1 MDVLFWYIVKGDAKV
16 HYAVHWYSSEHW
28 TRTVLQGTRKT
39 RPCLSG
45 HSVFEKDIIAPDRP
59 ANGKLGKNRPI
70 GEKRDQSS
78 KLPFKSGILPTR
90 VSSGAA
96 YRIPVYR
103 KKSPDFTKFRIY
115 RNYYSS
121 V

>member
-1 MDVLFWYIVKGDAKV
+1 MTLKYTTLYTGTVASTGKEQFYKV
-16 HYAVHWYSSEHW
+16 PEQHGHVFSS
-28 TRTVLQGTRKT
+28 
-39 RPCLSG
+39 
-45 HSVFEKDIIAPDRP
+45 HSVSEKDIIAPDRP

-103 KKSPDFTKFRIY
+103 KKGQIS
-115 RNYYSS
+115 RNFVRKQS
-121 V
+121 